1 MILYNLLRI
10 FLYLVIIV
18 LSIFNKKLL
27 KFSKSRLFQKME
39 DDNFLNNDEKTI
51 LIHFSSVGEFN
62 LSKELIERIL
72 ENTKIGKKQKIILS
86 VMTDTGFETV
96 SKKYSKNRNVKIFY
110 FPLDDFFAIKK
121 IYKKYKI
128 DQTIVIET
136 EIWPNLYYFAEKYG
150 KLFIVNG
157 RLTEKKLKSY
167 LKFGWLIR
175 KTVNR
180 ATKIMVQ
187 SIPDKE
193 RYEKLGID
201 KNKIKV
207 YKNLKYSIKYNK
219 ISDIQK
225 KYYYDMVVNKNKKI
239 IVCGSTRPDEEK
251 IWLDVFK
258 KINIHDEYQLILVP
272 RHLERIEEIKN
283 IILENFSRD
292 DYSSMT
298 EIEKNK
304 IDYGTEKTK
313 KIIVV
318 DKMGVL
324 TDFYQLADF
333 VFVGGTL
340 VDIGGHSILEPLY
353 YGKKPIIGKYF
364 QNIEEIVKDAK
375 DLGFVEIVENE
386 NEIIEYLKKV
396 ENVDTKSFFE
406 KNNEINKI
414 LEEILY

>member
-1 MILYNLLRI
+1 
-10 FLYLVIIV
+10 
-18 LSIFNKKLL
+18 
-27 KFSKSRLFQKME
+27 
-39 DDNFLNNDEKTI
+39 
-51 LIHFSSVGEFN
+51 
-62 LSKELIERIL
+62 
-72 ENTKIGKKQKIILS
+72 
-86 VMTDTGFETV
+86 
-96 SKKYSKNRNVKIFY
+96 
-110 FPLDDFFAIKK
+110 
-121 IYKKYKI
+121 
-128 DQTIVIET
+128 
-136 EIWPNLYYFAEKYG
+136 
-150 KLFIVNG
+150 
-157 RLTEKKLKSY
+157 
-167 LKFGWLIR
+167 
-175 KTVNR
+175 
-180 ATKIMVQ
+180 
-187 SIPDKE
+187 
-193 RYEKLGID
+193 
-201 KNKIKV
+201 
-207 YKNLKYSIKYNK
+207 
-219 ISDIQK
+219 
-225 KYYYDMVVNKNKKI
+225 MVVNKNKKI

-283 IILENFSRD
+283 TILEKFSRD
-292 DYSSMT
+292 DYSLMT

-364 QNIEEIVKDAK
+364 QNIEEIVKDVNE
-375 DLGFVEIVENE
+375 LGFVKIVENE

-406 KNNEINKI
+406 KNNEIDKI
-414 LEEILY
+414 LQCLSE

>member
-1 MILYNLLRI
+1 
-10 FLYLVIIV
+10 
-18 LSIFNKKLL
+18 
-27 KFSKSRLFQKME
+27 
-39 DDNFLNNDEKTI
+39 
-51 LIHFSSVGEFN
+51 
-62 LSKELIERIL
+62 
-72 ENTKIGKKQKIILS
+72 
-86 VMTDTGFETV
+86 MTDTGFETV

-406 KNNEINKI
+406 KNNEIDKI
-414 LEEILY
+414 LQCLSE